1 MKRIFKPDIIFFAI
15 GTLLLWIVLTIFLGI
30 NLFEHSPIDQ
40 HTRQALAWK
49 KGEIHLEE
57 DFSWLELAKY
67 KGKIYV
73 SFPVSPTLIA
83 FPMVLI
89 FGQNTPNTLTLLIF
103 TWVAMLFSF
112 FILEK
117 LTKNRPL
124 SFLMSFSFF
133 WGSQILYLSMRG
145 AVWHQGQLYG
155 VFFTITAFLIAL
167 YSKRA
172 IYLIFSGLM
181 LALAVGC
188 RPFYLFMAP
197 LLLYLSLQKHSP
209 LKTIL
214 FTGIGLAS
222 FGTFLALYNFIRF
235 DSIFEFGHNYLP
247 LTTIQGYPQFGLRYL
262 LRNLKHVFIK
272 LPQWVPSRNLLTFYG
287 EGTAIWMVAP
297 VILLG
302 FYFFF
307 KRDVPLCE
315 KIIGGSSLA
324 AIWLMLLFHVSN
336 GWFQFGYRYGVDLIP
351 LSLYFFGR
359 SFKKLKFWFVPICAF
374 SVIINIYGA
383 FWFYLFRYSL

>member
-1 MKRIFKPDIIFFAI
+1 MCIRD
-15 GTLLLWIVLTIFLGI
+15 
-30 NLFEHSPIDQ
+30 
-40 HTRQALAWK
+40 R
-49 KGEIHLEE
+49 
-57 DFSWLELAKY
+57 
-67 KGKIYV
+67 
-73 SFPVSPTLIA
+73 
-83 FPMVLI
+83 
-89 FGQNTPNTLTLLIF
+89 
-103 TWVAMLFSF
+103 
-112 FILEK
+112 
-117 LTKNRPL
+117 
-124 SFLMSFSFF
+124 
-133 WGSQILYLSMRG
+133 
-145 AVWHQGQLYG
+145 
-155 VFFTITAFLIAL
+155 FFTVTAFLIAL

-214 FTGIGLAS
+214 FIGIGLVS

-247 LTTIQGYPQFGLRYL
+247 VTTIQGYPQFGLRYL

-272 LPQWVPSRNLLTFYG
+272 LPQWVPSHNLLTFYG

-336 GWFQFGYRYGVDLIP
+336 GWFQFGYRYGIDLIP

-359 SFKKLKFWFVPICAF
+359 SFKKLKLWFVPVCVF